1 VSEKTILLV
10 EDNEVQREGL
20 AVVLRKEGYTAL
32 PAADAA
38 EAITMVQR
46 VVTPDLILLDMMIP
60 PPATDGWRFMEVRK
74 RNPALASVPVIIM
87 TALGIASE
95 EWAASLGAC
104 GLIRKPAEVASLLA
118 EIRSRLG
125 EQPTTETDA

>member
-1 VSEKTILLV
+1 MSGKTILLV

-32 PAADAA
+32 PAADAG
-38 EAITMVQR
+38 EAMTMVQR

-60 PPATDGWRFMEVRK
+60 SPAADGWRFMEARK
-74 RNPALASVPVIIM
+74 RNPALASVPVVIM

-104 GLIRKPAEVASLLA
+104 GLIRKPTEVASLLA

-125 EQPTTETDA
+125 EEPTPPTDA